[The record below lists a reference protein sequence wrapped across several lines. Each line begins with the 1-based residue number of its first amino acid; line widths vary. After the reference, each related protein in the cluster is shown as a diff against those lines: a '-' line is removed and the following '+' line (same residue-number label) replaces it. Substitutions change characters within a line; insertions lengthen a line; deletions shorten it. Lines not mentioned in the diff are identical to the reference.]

1 MKSFKNM
8 STKSKII
15 TGAAA
20 AIIAIGAFGS
30 CGGGSDTQT
39 TTPADTMAQAQQAYD
54 QQAAQ
59 RQAEA
64 EGTAQREAAEKQA
77 KIDAARATGITPETH
92 SRIETHKIQKGANER
107 WYCYQNQATGE
118 FDACYGDNQP
128 GDYTQDPWNG
138 IWTGTRTPREIN
150 AK

>member
-1 MKSFKNM
+1 MKSIKNV
-8 STKSKII
+8 STKTKII

-30 CGGGSDTQT
+30 CDDSSDTKT

-54 QQAAQ
+54 RQAAQ

-64 EGTAQREAAEKQA
+64 ESKAQQEAAEKQA

-107 WYCYQNQATGE
+107 WYCYQNQSTGE
-118 FDACYGDNQP
+118 LDACYGNNQVE
-128 GDYTQDPWNG
+128 DYTQDPWNG
-138 IWTGTRTPREIN
+138 IWTGTRIPREIN

>member
-1 MKSFKNM
+1 MKSIKNM
-8 STKSKII
+8 SAKSKII
-15 TGAAA
+15 TGSIIAM
-20 AIIAIGAFGS
+20 IAIGALGS
-30 CGGGSDTQT
+30 CDDGSSTT
-39 TTPADTMAQAQQAYD
+39 VTTPEDTMQQAQQAYD

-64 EGTAQREAAEKQA
+64 EGKAQQEASEKQA

-107 WYCYQNQATGE
+107 WYCYQNQSTGE

-138 IWTGTRTPREIN
+138 IWTGTRTPQEIN

>member
-1 MKSFKNM
+1 MKTF
-8 STKSKII
+8 TKIT

-20 AIIAIGAFGS
+20 IIIAAAGIAS
-30 CGGGSDTQT
+30 CGEDADTT
-39 TTPADTMAQAQQAYD
+39 TTPRDTMAQAQQAYEQTQEQIAAD
-54 QQAAQ
+54 TQAKAD
-59 RQAEA
+59 A
-64 EGTAQREAAEKQA
+64 EAAERQA
-77 KIDAARATGITPETH
+77 KIDAARTTGITPETH
-92 SRIETHKIQKGANER
+92 TRIETKKIQKGANER
-107 WYCYQNQATGE
+107 WYCYQNRATGE